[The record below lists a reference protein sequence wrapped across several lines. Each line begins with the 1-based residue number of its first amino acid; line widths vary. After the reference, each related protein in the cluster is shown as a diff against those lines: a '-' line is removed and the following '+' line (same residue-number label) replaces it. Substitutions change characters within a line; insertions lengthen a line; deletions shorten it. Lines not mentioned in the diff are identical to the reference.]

1 MSVKLNTAYNIAGG
15 LIPTVAAI
23 FAVPY
28 LLEHLGNEKFGV
40 LAIIWALIG
49 YVNLFDLGVSRS
61 LTYEV
66 SKLNRSDRREVS
78 DTILAGSTIAAGT
91 GAIGAAIICFGSEVF
106 TTRWLNIGV
115 SIRDDVFVSLVI
127 ISFAIV
133 PVAINTAIRGA
144 LEGLDR
150 FASANLNRSIVGTM
164 MFLLPVL
171 AIEFSDASLAAASL
185 YLLAGRVI
193 LAFVSIGQ
201 VWKELTGAEYRH
213 RPRQGSLF
221 ADIADKIR
229 RLLRYGI
236 WIAITGVVGPLMTS
250 GDRFVIVKFVNAGL
264 MPAYIIPQ
272 EGLQKLLLLPASL
285 FGALFPRM
293 SGNWDD
299 DVLKLFWKYYKM
311 TAVGMAVICA
321 AAAVMSY
328 PILKWWISEEFAA
341 QAYPISIVL
350 CLGIWINSLSQAPY
364 TLLHARGRPKITAIF
379 HLIELVLYFA
389 LLIILLNLFGLIG
402 AAYAWVLRVT
412 LDLILLHFAALR
424 VLKEGVIAERPIQE
438 VTE

>member
-15 LIPTVAAI
+15 LIPTIAAV

-28 LLEHLGNEKFGV
+28 LLEHLGNEKFGI

-66 SKLNRSDRREVS
+66 SKLNNGDRHEIS
-78 DTILAGSTIAAGT
+78 DTILAGSTVAIGT
-91 GAIGAAIICFGSEVF
+91 GALGAAIIFFGSEAIA
-106 TTRWLNIGV
+106 TRWLNIGV
-115 SIRDDVFVSLVI
+115 AIRDDVLFSLMI

-144 LEGLDR
+144 MEGLNR

-164 MFLLPVL
+164 MFLLPML
-171 AIEFSDASLAAASL
+171 AIEFSDSSLTSVSL
-185 YLLAGRVI
+185 YLLTGRVI
-193 LAFVSIGQ
+193 LAGFSVAQI
-201 VWKELTGAEYRH
+201 WTELTSSEFRQK
-213 RPRQGSLF
+213 PRLGFFFS
-221 ADIADKIR
+221 DIADKIR

-236 WIAITGVVGPLMTS
+236 WIAITGIVGPLMTS

-285 FGALFPRM
+285 FSALFPRM
-293 SGNWDD
+293 SGKWGDD
-299 DVLKLFWKYYKM
+299 IRKLFWKYYKL
-311 TAVGMAVICA
+311 TAVGMAVICSA
-321 AAAVMSY
+321 AALISY
-328 PILKWWISEEFAA
+328 PILSWWISASFAA
-341 QAYPISIVL
+341 EAYPIAIVL

-364 TLLHARGRPKITAIF
+364 TLLHARGRPKTTAIF
-379 HLIELVLYFA
+379 HLIELVLYCA
-389 LLIILLNLFGLIG
+389 LLIVLLNLFGLIG

-424 VLKEGVIAERPIQE
+424 VLKDGAIVDYQNQE
-438 VTE
+438 VIE

>member
-1 MSVKLNTAYNIAGG
+1 MSLKLNTAYNVAGG

-40 LAIIWALIG
+40 LAIVWALIG

-66 SKLNRSDRREVS
+66 SRLNRNSRHEIS
-78 DTILAGSTIAAGT
+78 DTILAGSAVAICT
-91 GAIGAAIICFGSEVF
+91 GALGGAIIFFGSEAF

-115 SIRDDVFVSLVI
+115 SIRNDVLASLLI

-144 LEGLDR
+144 LEGLNR
-150 FASANLNRSIVGTM
+150 FAAANINRSVVGTM
-164 MFLLPVL
+164 MFLLPML
-171 AIEFSDASLAAASL
+171 AIHFGDASLASVSL
-185 YLLAGRVI
+185 YLLAGRAI
-193 LAFVSIGQ
+193 LASFSIVQ
-201 VWKELTGAEYRH
+201 VWTELTGQDYRH
-213 RPRQGSLF
+213 RPRLSSF
-221 ADIADKIR
+221 FKDISDRVA
-229 RLLRYGI
+229 RLLRYGV

-250 GDRFVIVKFVNAGL
+250 GDRFVIAKFINAGL

-272 EGLQKLLLLPASL
+272 EGLQKLLLLPAAL
-285 FGALFPRM
+285 FSALFPRM
-293 SGNWDD
+293 SGEWDD
-299 DVLKLFWKYYKM
+299 DVLKLFWKYYKI

-321 AAAVMSY
+321 AAAFMSY
-328 PILKWWISEEFAA
+328 PILKWWISEEFAVQA
-341 QAYPISIVL
+341 QPIAIVL
-350 CLGIWINSLSQAPY
+350 CFGIWINSLSQAPY

-389 LLIILLNLFGLIG
+389 VLVILLNLFGLIG
-402 AAYAWVLRVT
+402 AAYAWVLRVA
-412 LDLILLHFAALR
+412 LDLILLHLAALR
-424 VLKEGVIAERPIQE
+424 VLNERVNAEQSIQE
-438 VTE
+438 VPI

>member
-15 LIPTVAAI
+15 LIPTVAAV

-28 LLEHLGNEKFGV
+28 LLENLGSEKFGI

-61 LTYEV
+61 LTYEI
-66 SKLNRSDRREVS
+66 SKLNRSDRHDIS
-78 DTILAGSTIAAGT
+78 DTILAGSVVAIGT
-91 GAIGAAIICFGSEVF
+91 STVGAAILFFGSEAI

-115 SIRDDVFVSLVI
+115 AIHDDVLFSLVI

-133 PVAINTAIRGA
+133 PVAINTAIRGS
-144 LEGLDR
+144 LEGLNR

-171 AIEFSDASLAAASL
+171 AIEVSDSSLTSVSL
-185 YLLAGRVI
+185 YLLAGRVT
-193 LAFVSIGQ
+193 LAIFSVAQVS
-201 VWKELTGAEYRH
+201 KELFGAEYRH
-213 RPRQGSLF
+213 PSRLRSF
-221 ADIADKIR
+221 VSDIADKIR
-229 RLLRYGI
+229 QLLRYGI

-250 GDRFVIVKFVNAGL
+250 GDRFVIVNFVNAGL

-285 FGALFPRM
+285 FSALFPRM
-293 SGNWDD
+293 SGKWDD
-299 DVLKLFWKYYKM
+299 DIQKLFWRYYKL
-311 TAVGMAVICA
+311 TAVGMALVCA
-321 AAAVMSY
+321 AAALMSY
-328 PILKWWISEEFAA
+328 PILKWWISAEFAT

-350 CLGIWINSLSQAPY
+350 CIGIWVNSLSQAPY

-379 HLIELVLYFA
+379 HLVELVLYFA
-389 LLIILLNLFGLIG
+389 LLIVLLHYFGLMG

-412 LDLILLHFAALR
+412 LDLVLLHFAALQT
-424 VLKEGVIAERPIQE
+424 LNEGKIVNKMVQE
-438 VTE
+438 

>member
-15 LIPTVAAI
+15 LIPTVAAV

-28 LLEHLGNEKFGV
+28 LLENLGSEKFGI

-61 LTYEV
+61 LTYEI
-66 SKLNRSDRREVS
+66 SKLNRSDRHDIS
-78 DTILAGSTIAAGT
+78 DTILAGSVVAIGT
-91 GAIGAAIICFGSEVF
+91 STVGAAILFFGSEAI

-115 SIRDDVFVSLVI
+115 AIHDDVLFSLVI

-133 PVAINTAIRGA
+133 PVAINTAIRGS
-144 LEGLDR
+144 LEGLNR

-171 AIEFSDASLAAASL
+171 AIEVSDSSLTSVSL
-185 YLLAGRVI
+185 YLLAGRVT
-193 LAFVSIGQ
+193 LAIFSVAQVS
-201 VWKELTGAEYRH
+201 KELFGAEYRH
-213 RPRQGSLF
+213 PSRLRSF
-221 ADIADKIR
+221 VSDIADKIR
-229 RLLRYGI
+229 QLLRYGI

-250 GDRFVIVKFVNAGL
+250 GDRFVIVNFVNAGL

-285 FGALFPRM
+285 FSALFPRM
-293 SGNWDD
+293 SGKWDD
-299 DVLKLFWKYYKM
+299 DIQKLFWRYYKL
-311 TAVGMAVICA
+311 TAVGMALVCA
-321 AAAVMSY
+321 AAALMSY
-328 PILKWWISEEFAA
+328 PILKWWISAEFAT
-341 QAYPISIVL
+341 QAYPIAIVL
-350 CLGIWINSLSQAPY
+350 CIGIWVNSLSQAPY

-379 HLIELVLYFA
+379 HLVELVLYFA
-389 LLIILLNLFGLIG
+389 LLIVLLHYFGLMG

-412 LDLILLHFAALR
+412 LDLVLLHFAALQT
-424 VLKEGVIAERPIQE
+424 LNEGKIVNKKVQE
-438 VTE
+438 